1 MTILSCREYETVD
14 RGDPRLTA
22 AQFDELVRFALTD
35 DGAKVMEP
43 HRAAIRML
51 NHVGVV
57 KLRSGLLV
65 EILPKIQT
73 AGTAYAKSADQREAA
88 RALLI
93 DLLRALSGFSEYRVF
108 ASAPLHSTRYPLF
121 EIFIRMFLDEVEG
134 VVVRGIRRDYVGRE
148 EELPV
153 LRGKLRVTQQI
164 RQEVI
169 APHRFAVRY
178 EEYLEDTAENRL
190 LRGALEITARLTRS
204 ADSSRRIQQLLFLFE
219 EVKRPVDHEGMWAR
233 LAIHRANDY
242 YIQALRWAMLFL
254 RRRRI
259 TSSAGS
265 HVAFSLLF
273 PMEKLFERYV
283 FEHLRRNPA
292 LADVRASS
300 SRHYLAEEH
309 GRPIFQIV
317 PDITA
322 ESYDGT
328 ARLIFDAKWKRLD
341 EAARDQRYLISQ
353 SDMYQLLSYA
363 AVYHAAETRRSVRLY
378 LIYPKS
384 ETFTEP
390 RDFRFSSEPAF
401 RITAVPFDLA
411 GALDGTYA
419 FRADTAASALDL
431 AGTVHW
437 TGSLDEIRQLR

>member
-1 MTILSCREYETVD
+1 MRILSCREYETVE
-14 RGDPRLTA
+14 RGDPRLSA

-43 HRAAIRML
+43 HRAAVRML
-51 NHVGVV
+51 NHVGVI

-65 EILPKIQT
+65 EILPKVQT
-73 AGTAYAKSADQREAA
+73 AGTAYAASADQRESA

-108 ASAPLHSTRYPLF
+108 ASAPLRSARYPLF
-121 EIFIRMFLDEVEG
+121 EIFIRMFLDEVDG
-134 VVVRGIRRDYVGRE
+134 VVVRGVRRDYVSRD
-148 EELPV
+148 EELAV
-153 LRGKLRVTQQI
+153 LRGKLRVTEQI

-178 EEYLEDTAENRL
+178 DEYFEDTAENRL
-190 LRGALEITARLTRS
+190 LKGALEITGRLTRS
-204 ADSSRRIQQLLFLFE
+204 ADSHRRIQQLLFLFE
-219 EVKRPVDHEGMWAR
+219 EVNRPVDHEGMWAR

-259 TSSAGS
+259 TSTAGADL
-265 HVAFSLLF
+265 AFSLLF

-292 LADVRASS
+292 LNDVRASS
-300 SRHYLAEEH
+300 SRHHLAEEQGH
-309 GRPIFQIV
+309 PIFQII

-328 ARLIFDAKWKRLD
+328 VRFIFDAKWKRLD

-353 SDMYQLLSYA
+353 ADMYQLLSYA
-363 AVYHAAETRRSVRLY
+363 AVYHAGEARRSVRLY
-378 LIYPKS
+378 LVYPKS

-390 RDFRFSSEPAF
+390 RHFRFSTEPVF

-411 GALDGTYA
+411 GALDGTYG
-419 FRADTAASALDL
+419 FRVDTAVSALDL
-431 AGTVHW
+431 EGTVQW
-437 TGSLDEIRQLR
+437 KGSLDEMRQLR